1 MMISEND
8 VYSSDFKLF
17 GSEKYMTYVET
28 RMEYHEVRPLSDF
41 QGSTNAYV
49 SIFILLDNQRSET
62 IRQVSTFL
70 MAI

>member
-8 VYSSDFKLF
+8 VYSSDYKLF

-28 RMEYHEVRPLSDF
+28 RMEYHEVRPLNDF
-41 QGSTNAYV
+41 QMNGYV
-49 SIFILLDNQRSET
+49 SLFILMDNQRSET
-62 IRQVSTFL
+62 IRQVTTFL